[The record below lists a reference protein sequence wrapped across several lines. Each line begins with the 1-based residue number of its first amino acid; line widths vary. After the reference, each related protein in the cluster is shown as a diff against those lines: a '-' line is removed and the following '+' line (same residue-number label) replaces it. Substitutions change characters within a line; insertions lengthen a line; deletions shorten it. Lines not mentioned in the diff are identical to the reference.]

1 MGKTVGVLTSGGD
14 APGMNAA
21 IRAVTRS
28 ALERG
33 YEVYGIR
40 NGFKGL
46 VNGDFI
52 KFERNSVSGILN
64 RGGTFLGSARMPE
77 FINEEMQNIAI
88 AQMKNVN
95 MDALVVIG
103 GDGTYRGGYDL
114 AKKGIKV
121 IGIPATIDNDVVG
134 TEYSIGFYTA
144 WNTIVEAIDKL
155 RDTSASHHRCS
166 VVEVMGNKCGD
177 LALYSGVCVGA
188 EVIIVPEDEYKEEEV
203 LAKMCYLDQVK
214 KGRHAIVVA
223 TEKLVDVNELAQK
236 ISNVTTYSGRATILG
251 HIQRGGSPVPNDR
264 LLATLLGDKAVELLD
279 SGISGHCVGI
289 VDDEIISTDIIE
301 VIDKGKEK
309 KKDLYKLFNR
319 LV

>member
-28 ALERG
+28 ALARG
-33 YEVYGIR
+33 YEVYGIK

-77 FINEEMQNIAI
+77 FIKEEIQNIAI
-88 AQMKNVN
+88 AQMKSVN

-203 LAKMCYLDQVK
+203 LAKMCHLDQVK

-223 TEKLVDVNELAQK
+223 TEKLVDVNDLAQK

-279 SGISGHCVGI
+279 NGISGHCVGI
-289 VDDEIISTDIIE
+289 LNDEIISTDIIE
-301 VIDKGKEK
+301 AIDKGKEK
-309 KKDLYKLFNR
+309 RTDLYKLFTR
-319 LV
+319 LA

>member
-301 VIDKGKEK
+301 AIDKGKEK